1 MRLYV
6 GNLAYSTTEDTLRN
20 EFGKFGNVTSA
31 LVVIDRV
38 SGRSRGFGFVEYSTP
53 EEGTNAIS
61 SLNGASLDGREIVVN
76 EARERQAGGGGGGGG
91 GGRPPRG
98 GGGGGG
104 GGGPRRFGGGAPR
117 GGGGGG
123 DRGGG
128 GGGGGW
134 GGGGG
139 GGGDSEGGGGG
150 GQRRGRRDRFR

>member
-38 SGRSRGFGFVEYSTP
+38 SGRSRGFGFVEFSTP
-53 EEGTNAIS
+53 DEGTQAI
-61 SLNGASLDGREIVVN
+61 NGMNGTSLDGREIVVN
-76 EARERQAGGGGGGGG
+76 EARERQAGGGGGG
-91 GGRPPRG
+91 RPRG

-104 GGGPRRFGGGAPR
+104 RRF
-117 GGGGGG
+117 GGGG

-128 GGGGGW
+128 GGGW

-139 GGGDSEGGGGG
+139 DFGDGDRGRGGRG
-150 GQRRGRRDRFR
+150 GRRDRFR

>member
-38 SGRSRGFGFVEYSTP
+38 SGRSRGFGFVEFSTP
-53 EEGTNAIS
+53 DEGTQAI
-61 SLNGASLDGREIVVN
+61 NGMNGTSLDGREIVVN
-76 EARERQAGGGGGGGG
+76 EARERQAGGGGGG
-91 GGRPPRG
+91 RPRG
-98 GGGGGG
+98 GGGGG
-104 GGGPRRFGGGAPR
+104 RRF

-128 GGGGGW
+128 GGW
-134 GGGGG
+134 GGGGDFGDGDRGRG
-139 GGGDSEGGGGG
+139 GRG
-150 GQRRGRRDRFR
+150 GRRDRFR

>member
-38 SGRSRGFGFVEYSTP
+38 SGRSRGFGFVEFSTP
-53 EEGTNAIS
+53 DEGTAAINGM
-61 SLNGASLDGREIVVN
+61 NGASLDGREIVVN

-91 GGRPPRG
+91 RGGRG
-98 GGGGGG
+98 GGRGGG
-104 GGGPRRFGGGAPR
+104 RRF
-117 GGGGGG
+117 GGGGG

-128 GGGGGW
+128 GWGGGE

-139 GGGDSEGGGGG
+139 GGGGGFGDDRRRGG
-150 GQRRGRRDRFR
+150 GRRDRF

>member
-38 SGRSRGFGFVEYSTP
+38 SGRSRGFGFVEFSTP
-53 EEGTNAIS
+53 EEGTQAI
-61 SLNGASLDGREIVVN
+61 NGMNGTSLDGREIVVN

-91 GGRPPRG
+91 RPRG
-98 GGGGGG
+98 GGGGG
-104 GGGPRRFGGGAPR
+104 RRF

-128 GGGGGW
+128 GGGGW

-139 GGGDSEGGGGG
+139 GDFGDGDRRGGRG
-150 GQRRGRRDRFR
+150 GRRDRFR

>member
-38 SGRSRGFGFVEYSTP
+38 SGRSRGFGFVEFSTP
-53 EEGTNAIS
+53 EEGTQAI
-61 SLNGASLDGREIVVN
+61 NGMNGSSLDGREIVVN
-76 EARERQAGGGGGGGG
+76 EARERQAGGGGRPG
-91 GGRPPRG
+91 GGR
-98 GGGGGG
+98 G
-104 GGGPRRFGGGAPR
+104 GGGPRRFGGG
-117 GGGGGG
+117 GG
-123 DRGGG
+123 DRGDRG

-139 GGGDSEGGGGG
+139 GGGDFGDGDRRGGRG
-150 GQRRGRRDRFR
+150 GRRDRFR